1 MYLKKMLQIG
11 VNGFVFFILG
21 TGISFAGWGQDQVF
35 YPGGHMMRTGYMG
48 WMMILFWAIL
58 LFTLIFV
65 IRWVLQ
71 LSQSKNHPQTAIE
84 ILKKRLANGEIGIEE
99 FKEKRQFL

>member
-1 MYLKKMLQIG
+1 MNFKRMIQTG
-11 VNGFVFFILG
+11 TNSFVFLILG
-21 TGISFAGWGQDQVF
+21 TGISFAGWGQNQVF
-35 YPGGHMMRTGYMG
+35 YPGSHMMGAGYMG
-48 WMMILFWAIL
+48 WMIILFWAIL

-71 LSQSKNHPQTAIE
+71 LSRSKNHPQAAIE
-84 ILKKRLANGEIGIEE
+84 ILKKRLANGEIDIKE

>member
-1 MYLKKMLQIG
+1 MYFKIG
-11 VNGFVFFILG
+11 VNSFVFFILG
-21 TGISFAGWGQDQVF
+21 TGISFAGWNQDQAF
-35 YPGGHMMRTGYMG
+35 YPRGHMMGGGYMG

-58 LFTLIFV
+58 LFILIFV

-71 LSQSKNHPQTAIE
+71 LSQSKNNTQTPIE
-84 ILKKRLANGEIGIEE
+84 ILKKRLSNGEIDIEE